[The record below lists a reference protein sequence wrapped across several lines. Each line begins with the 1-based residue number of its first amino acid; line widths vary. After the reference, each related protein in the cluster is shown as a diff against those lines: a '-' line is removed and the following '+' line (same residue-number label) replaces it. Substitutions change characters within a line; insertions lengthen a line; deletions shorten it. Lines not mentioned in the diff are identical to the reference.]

1 MKQICVLAGDHK
13 QYQEWL
19 RKNKLTQNEA
29 IFGNSRE
36 DFDGVEISAI
46 KIVGTFF
53 ERRDSRGLYE
63 LALTRH
69 DFLFKA
75 RSPRAEAACI
85 GTPYR

>member
-19 RKNKLTQNEA
+19 RKNKLTPNEA
-29 IFGNSRE
+29 IFGNNRE

-63 LALTRH
+63 LALTRQ
-69 DFLFKA
+69 
-75 RSPRAEAACI
+75 RPPI
-85 GTPYR
+85 